1 MSSIN
6 ASPRPELRTY
16 PGLVRPDLA
25 SALRAAIAAQ
35 PAEPADR
42 GAMLER
48 LAHELRLLQNDTPQG
63 GEAMRVLRLA
73 REAVAE
79 ARATRH

>member
-1 MSSIN
+1 MSCIN
-6 ASPRPELRTY
+6 TSMRVERFAFPRP
-16 PGLVRPDLA
+16 PADLA
-25 SALRAAIAAQ
+25 GALRAAIAAQ
-35 PAEPADR
+35 PAAPTDR

-48 LAHELRLLQNDTPQG
+48 LEHELRLLQNDTPEG
-63 GEAMRVLRLA
+63 GEARRILRLA